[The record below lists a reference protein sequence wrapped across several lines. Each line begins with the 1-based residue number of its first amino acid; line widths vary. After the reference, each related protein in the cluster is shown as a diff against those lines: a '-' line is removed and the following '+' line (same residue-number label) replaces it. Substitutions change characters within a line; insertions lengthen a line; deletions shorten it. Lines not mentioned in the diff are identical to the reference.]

1 MNYSHNYGYNPDMNE
16 HSVAETKN
24 KLSELIERAE
34 HGEEIVIT
42 RHGRPVAK
50 ISGFAAKPAPK
61 RITKEAIE
69 WLDKHRVKGKIP
81 KEDAG
86 TFVSRMRDEEW
97 PR

>member
-1 MNYSHNYGYNPDMNE
+1 MSQHT
-16 HSVAETKN
+16 VAEAKN
-24 KLSELIERAE
+24 KLPELIKRAE
-34 HGEEIVIT
+34 KGEDVVIT
-42 RHGRPVAK
+42 RHGTPVAK
-50 ISGFAAKPAPK
+50 ISKIAANIEPK

>member
-1 MNYSHNYGYNPDMNE
+1 MSQHT
-16 HSVAETKN
+16 VAEAKN
-24 KLSELIERAE
+24 KLPELIKRAE
-34 HGEEIVIT
+34 KGEDVVIT
-42 RHGRPVAK
+42 RHGTPVAK
-50 ISGFAAKPAPK
+50 ISKIAESPAPK
-61 RITKEAIE
+61 RITREAIE

>member
-1 MNYSHNYGYNPDMNE
+1 MTQHGI
-16 HSVAETKN
+16 AETKN

-42 RHGRPVAK
+42 RHGKPVAK
-50 ISGFAAKPAPK
+50 LSGVVEKPAPK
-61 RITKEAIE
+61 RVTKEAIE
-69 WLDKHRVKGKIP
+69 WLEKHRVGTIMP

-86 TFVSRMRDEEW
+86 TFVSRMREEEW